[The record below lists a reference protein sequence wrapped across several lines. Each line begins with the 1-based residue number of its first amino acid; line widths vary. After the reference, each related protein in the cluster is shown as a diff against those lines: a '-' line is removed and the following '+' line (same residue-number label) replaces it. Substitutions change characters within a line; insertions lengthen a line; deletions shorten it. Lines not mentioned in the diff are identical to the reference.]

1 MALLHAVQSAGALQ
15 AVHQHARNDGTHC
28 SGDEERHDV
37 GIERDVAGALAHEE
51 DGHRVSAQAAQ
62 NAGAEHLAHHGGKDV
77 FGLMVHKAAQQCAE
91 HAAGEGHQAAQTQQ
105 VAQQRGHEGHADAV
119 VGAQQHSAQDVDH
132 VLHRGAFA
140 AKNGEA
146 EHAAHHTQSAQHTGQ
161 RQLFHREFF
170 HKARLL
176 SKPAEAAKTIQRLRK
191 QPAPG
196 ARPGAGTIRSGR
208 DFLVSSHAGTRLP
221 IADGHKAQGAPPQPA
236 AALPQKST
244 RHPP

>member
-1 MALLHAVQSAGALQ
+1 
-15 AVHQHARNDGTHC
+15 
-28 SGDEERHDV
+28 
-37 GIERDVAGALAHEE
+37 
-51 DGHRVSAQAAQ
+51 
-62 NAGAEHLAHHGGKDV
+62 
-77 FGLMVHKAAQQCAE
+77 MVHKAAQQCAE

-105 VAQQRGHEGHADAV
+105 IAQQRGHKGHAHAPPR
-119 VGAQQHSAQDVDH
+119 AKQHRAGHIDH
-132 VLHRGAFA
+132 VLDGCTFA
-140 AKNGEA
+140 AEHGEA
-146 EHAAHHTQSAQHTGQ
+146 EYAAHHAQSAQHTGQ